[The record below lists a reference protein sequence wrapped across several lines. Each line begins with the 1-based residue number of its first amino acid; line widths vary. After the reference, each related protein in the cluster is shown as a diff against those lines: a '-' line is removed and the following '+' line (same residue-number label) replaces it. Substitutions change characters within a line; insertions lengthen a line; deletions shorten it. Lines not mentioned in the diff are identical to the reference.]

1 MRAIECKSVAKR
13 DQTELAVSAGA
24 CTEVLLSISVT
35 SVIAVVSV
43 VSVLSIVVLVVVSAF
58 VLRGVSILSDVISV
72 CSPNFYS
79 KPVIS
84 MQSVV

>member
-13 DQTELAVSAGA
+13 EQTELAVSAGA
-24 CTEVLLSISVT
+24 CTEVLLSISV
-35 SVIAVVSV
+35 
-43 VSVLSIVVLVVVSAF
+43 VSVLSIVALVVVSVF

-84 MQSVV
+84 IQSVV

>member
-13 DQTELAVSAGA
+13 EQTELAVSAGA
-24 CTEVLLSISVT
+24 CTEVLLSISV
-35 SVIAVVSV
+35 
-43 VSVLSIVVLVVVSAF
+43 VSVLSIAVLVVVSVF

-84 MQSVV
+84 IQSVV

>member
-13 DQTELAVSAGA
+13 EQTELAVSAGA
-24 CTEVLLSISVT
+24 CTEVLLSISV
-35 SVIAVVSV
+35 

-58 VLRGVSILSDVISV
+58 VLRDVSILSNVISV

-84 MQSVV
+84 IQSVV

>member
-13 DQTELAVSAGA
+13 EQTELAVSAGA
-24 CTEVLLSISVT
+24 CTEVLLVLLSI
-35 SVIAVVSV
+35 SV
-43 VSVLSIVVLVVVSAF
+43 VSVLSIVVLVVVSVF

-84 MQSVV
+84 IQSVV